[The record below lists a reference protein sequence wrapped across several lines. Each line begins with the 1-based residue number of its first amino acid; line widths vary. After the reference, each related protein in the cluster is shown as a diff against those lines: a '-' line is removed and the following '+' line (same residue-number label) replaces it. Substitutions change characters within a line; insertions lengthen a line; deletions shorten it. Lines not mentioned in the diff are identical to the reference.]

1 MAYNAAEFEARR
13 RGLMENFGA
22 TSAMRTY
29 SNFLSQQRGNRN
41 LADLNTS
48 FDKQAPQVVSGYGR
62 SGRNTANV
70 KSGAFA
76 KAMQEFAQN
85 RLRQTS
91 DAQQQLDEANYGY
104 GLENKQAQTG
114 YNYSM
119 QDLEAEKSRQ
129 IAQDAQDILRYRA
142 GAYA

>member
-1 MAYNAAEFEARR
+1 MAYDAAQFEARR

-22 TSAMRTY
+22 TGAMRTY

-85 RLRQTS
+85 RVKQTS
-91 DAQQQLDEANYGY
+91 DAQQQLNEANYGY
-104 GLENKQAQTG
+104 GLENDQAIAG
-114 YNYSM
+114 YNYSV

>member
-48 FDKQAPQVVSGYGR
+48 FDKQAPQVVAGYGR
-62 SGRNTANV
+62 SGRNT
-70 KSGAFA
+70 
-76 KAMQEFAQN
+76 
-85 RLRQTS
+85 
-91 DAQQQLDEANYGY
+91 
-104 GLENKQAQTG
+104 
-114 YNYSM
+114 
-119 QDLEAEKSRQ
+119 
-129 IAQDAQDILRYRA
+129 
-142 GAYA
+142 

>member
-1 MAYNAAEFEARR
+1 MAYNAAEFEARK
-13 RGLMENFGA
+13 RGLFENFGA
-22 TSAMRTY
+22 TGAMRTY
-29 SNFLSQQRGNRN
+29 SNFLSQKRGNRA

-48 FDKQAPQVVSGYGR
+48 FDKQAPQMVAGYGR

-85 RLRQTS
+85 RVRQTS
-91 DAQQQLDEANYGY
+91 DAQEQLDEAGYGY
-104 GLENKQAQTG
+104 GLENKQAQAG

-119 QDLEAEKSRQ
+119 QDLEAEKTRQ
-129 IAQDAQDILRYRA
+129 IEQDAQDILRYRA

>member
-1 MAYNAAEFEARR
+1 MAYNAAEFEARKR
-13 RGLMENFGA
+13 SLFENFGA
-22 TSAMRTY
+22 TGAMRTY
-29 SNFLSQQRGNRN
+29 SNTISQQRGNRA

-48 FDKQAPQVVSGYGR
+48 FNKQAPQVVAGYGR
-62 SGRNTANV
+62 SGRNTSNV

-85 RLRQTS
+85 RSRQTS

-104 GLENKQAQTG
+104 GLENRQAQTS
-114 YNYSM
+114 YNSSV

>member
-1 MAYNAAEFEARR
+1 MAYDAAEFEARR

-29 SNFLSQQRGNRN
+29 SNTLSQQRGNRA
-41 LADLNTS
+41 L
-48 FDKQAPQVVSGYGR
+48 
-62 SGRNTANV
+62 
-70 KSGAFA
+70 
-76 KAMQEFAQN
+76 
-85 RLRQTS
+85 
-91 DAQQQLDEANYGY
+91 ANYGY
-104 GLENKQAQTG
+104 GLENKQAQAG
-114 YNYSM
+114 YNYSV